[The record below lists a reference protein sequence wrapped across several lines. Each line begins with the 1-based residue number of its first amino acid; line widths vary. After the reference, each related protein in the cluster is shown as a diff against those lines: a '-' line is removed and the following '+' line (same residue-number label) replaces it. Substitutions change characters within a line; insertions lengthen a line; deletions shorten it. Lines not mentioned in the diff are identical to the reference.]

1 MNPIYVPILAA
12 KQGEFSA
19 LLNLQSTVSNRI
31 MPLFHVPNPGSEKS
45 TEDAIAKSAVKTGK
59 VWNGREAFLD
69 IVKWKPNART
79 ENGIHVL
86 EFAFSQFRSQGVTVH
101 PVVAYDRW
109 EDHEYSQALKNIRA
123 SHSVMLCIRLNS
135 EAIEDMGDLPYFAN
149 RMNQIMSELD
159 VGPTN
164 CYVLIDLG
172 DVSKSAMPDVLA
184 NAEAAIDAVHSLG
197 FGTVIL
203 AGSSM
208 PASINEAVGTR
219 DNVGC
224 IPRIEMMVWKAIFA
238 VRNDSRIIFGDYAIR
253 NPNAADGVRSNHINA
268 KIRYTVNNQFFIA
281 RGHSKQITSI
291 GLQSKELAK
300 TLVASPYY
308 MGPTF
313 SWGDAQIL
321 QCSIGTK
328 EIGSLTTWIG
338 VDSNHHIQTIV
349 AEVYEYQQQVAP
361 ISRQGQSAVNNALP
375 VLGYVA

>member
-19 LLNLQSTVSNRI
+19 LLNLQSTVSGRI
-31 MPLFHVPNPGSEKS
+31 MPLFNVPNPGNEKS
-45 TEDAIAKSAVKTGK
+45 LEDAIAKSAVKTGK
-59 VWNGREAFLD
+59 AWSGREAFLD

-79 ENGIHVL
+79 ESGIHVL

-109 EDHEYSQALKNIRA
+109 DDHEYSQALKNIRA
-123 SHSVMLCIRLNS
+123 SHSVMFCIRLDS
-135 EAIEDMGDLPYFAN
+135 EAIEDMGDLPYFAD

-159 VGPTN
+159 VSTDN

-184 NAEAAIDAVHSLG
+184 NAETAIDATRSLG

-208 PASINEAVGTR
+208 PASINEAVGTP
-219 DNVGC
+219 DAAGC

-238 VRNDSRIIFGDYAIR
+238 ERNDRSIIFGDYAIR
-253 NPNAADGVRSNHINA
+253 NPNAADGIIAQHSNA
-268 KIRYTVNNQFFIA
+268 KIRYTINNQFFIV
-281 RGHSKQITSI
+281 RGHSKQLTRI
-291 GLQSKELAK
+291 GMQSKELAK
-300 TLVASPYY
+300 ILVASQHY

-321 QCSIGTK
+321 GCSIGTK

-338 VDSNHHIQTIV
+338 IDSNHHIQTIV
-349 AEVYEYQQQVAP
+349 AEIYEYQQQVAP
-361 ISRQGQSAVNNALP
+361 ISVPVQGDFV
-375 VLGYVA
+375 